1 MTRLILL
8 VKQDFK
14 RIVLN
19 KHWISVGASIILGLI
34 FIVAG
39 LGKLLHQPDAVR
51 IFFIPLPDFLTATLA
66 KAVFIWLPR
75 IELLVGLLLV
85 MGIAAKLVATF
96 SSVLIA
102 GFIAHGSLLIRRGLG
117 SEPCDCFGKMKIV
130 PYTELSI
137 IGSLYLDI
145 VMLALILII
154 LFWHQRNFFNIYP
167 WFLARG
173 KIVKKK
179 D

>member
-1 MTRLILL
+1 MFEYCYRR
-8 VKQDFK
+8 VK
-14 RIVLN
+14 RIVRN

-34 FIVAG
+34 FVVAG
-39 LGKLLHQPDAVR
+39 VGKLLQQPEVVR
-51 IFFIPLPDFLTATLA
+51 IFFIPLPDFLPAALA
-66 KAVFIWLPR
+66 KAVFNWLPR
-75 IELLVGLLLV
+75 IELMVGLLLII
-85 MGIAAKLVATF
+85 GIAPKLVATF

-117 SEPCDCFGKMKIV
+117 SEPCDCFGKLKIV

-145 VMLALILII
+145 VMLALVFII
-154 LFWHQRNFFNIYP
+154 LFWYQRNFFNIYP

-173 KIVKKK
+173 KIKN
-179 D
+179 

>member
-1 MTRLILL
+1 ML
-8 VKQDFK
+8 VKRDFK
-14 RIVLN
+14 GIMRN
-19 KHWISVGASIILGLI
+19 KHWISVGASLILGLI

-39 LGKLLHQPDAVR
+39 LGKLLHQPDTVR
-51 IFFIPLPDFLTATLA
+51 IFFIPLPYFLTQAMA
-66 KAVFIWLPR
+66 KAVLNWLPV
-75 IELLVGLLLV
+75 IELTIGFLLV
-85 MGIAAKLVATF
+85 IGIAPKLVATF

-102 GFIAHGSLLIRRGLG
+102 GFIAHGSLLIRRGLA

>member
-1 MTRLILL
+1 VR
-8 VKQDFK
+8 
-14 RIVLN
+14 N
-19 KHWISVGASIILGLI
+19 KHWISIGASIILGLI

-75 IELLVGLLLV
+75 LELMVGLLLV

-102 GFIAHGSLLIRRGLG
+102 GFIAHGSLLIRRDRLTVFGYSNAGFNLNHIVLA
-117 SEPCDCFGKMKIV
+117 SEKFLQ
-130 PYTELSI
+130 YLSLVF
-137 IGSLYLDI
+137 S
-145 VMLALILII
+145 
-154 LFWHQRNFFNIYP
+154 QR
-167 WFLARG
+167 
-173 KIVKKK
+173 
-179 D
+179 